1 MKSVNFCPLFSL
13 FLLIVIVAT
22 AVMISTQ
29 AVRQVNLTII
39 SSYISSYRA
48 ERWERRRR
56 RLNPSVSV
64 SWRDATCLLYTHLK
78 HFSKDRWGRL
88 TLARGFLNLDFTLAM
103 EKDLLGLWQSTY
115 LIQSKECHWQK
126 NLNVFLFLA
135 YFRDKNMKPSKWIR
149 NVSYA
154 ACQKNIILKILIKS
168 NQITLDLSKTFF
180 LKQLCVY
187 DLVDEL
193 VYGQENQISFKNIGF
208 FLKKFFFWP
217 FYYSACIVCISLDWI
232 ELQWDSRRQW
242 ARTRRWTKTSKK
254 I

>member
-1 MKSVNFCPLFSL
+1 M
-13 FLLIVIVAT
+13 
-22 AVMISTQ
+22 
-29 AVRQVNLTII
+29 
-39 SSYISSYRA
+39 YISSYRA

-78 HFSKDRWGRL
+78 HFLKDRWGWL

-103 EKDLLGLWQSTY
+103 VKDLLGLWQSTY

-154 ACQKNIILKILIKS
+154 ACQKNIILKIKS
-168 NQITLDLSKTFF
+168 NYTWARPFF

-187 DLVDEL
+187 ELVDEL
-193 VYGQENQISFKNIGF
+193 VYGQENQISLKNIGF
-208 FLKKFFFWP
+208 FFQKEIFLLTILLFCMYCVHISWLNWIAMRFKAPMGSDSEMNNNIKKILTKRNSVASQTTQSNPFHKLSFNSFLSSDLLLKK
-217 FYYSACIVCISLDWI
+217 VV
-232 ELQWDSRRQW
+232 
-242 ARTRRWTKTSKK
+242 RWL
-254 I
+254 